1 MALDLTLFT
10 GSGFWNPI
18 FWFVAIV
25 VALILIYIIYAFGEK
40 GYKRGTEQVKPF
52 ISGNPEPSKAGVHV
66 RAGNLYWGYM
76 DALKTYYDH
85 LIPVHSGIL
94 TDYLLWLFSIAALL
108 FILVVIL

>member
-1 MALDLTLFT
+1 MPDFTLFT

-18 FWFVAIV
+18 FWFVSIV

-52 ISGNPEPSKAGVHV
+52 ISGNPEPAKGAVHV

-76 DALKTYYDH
+76 DALRVYYRN
-85 LIPVHSGIL
+85 LIPLHTGIM
-94 TDYLLWLFSIAALL
+94 TDYLLWMFGLTAILL
-108 FILVVIL
+108 ILVVIL